1 MGKLSLRWQWGVVLG
16 PMAPCA
22 WIHTVIQVPE
32 FPSISLSESLSK
44 IQGGI
49 LFKGQRE
56 HQQQQ
61 KGKTPHVCKSLRHTQ
76 DCPHPGCGTSEPHT
90 VELPCLCVR
99 AGSPKIPRR
108 LAFPGAKPC
117 GAPRFLQAPCAHT
130 HTDMMFSIT
139 TVPLGLSRRDLSS
152 DTVPWWQPSPARPTG
167 HSDDPKIDV

>member
-61 KGKTPHVCKSLRHTQ
+61 KGKTPHVCKSLHHTQ

-139 TVPLGLSRRDLSS
+139 KPQCLWGFPGGT
-152 DTVPWWQPSPARPTG
+152 
-167 HSDDPKIDV
+167 